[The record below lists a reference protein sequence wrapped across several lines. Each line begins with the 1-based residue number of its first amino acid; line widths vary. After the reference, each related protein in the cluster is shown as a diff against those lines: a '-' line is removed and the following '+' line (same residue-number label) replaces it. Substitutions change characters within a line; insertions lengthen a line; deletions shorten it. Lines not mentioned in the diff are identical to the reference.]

1 MDVSLKSRAMP
12 SFRPTQRTGLRIAQ
26 EPLDCVRFGPG
37 GVRAIWV
44 SERDRFGRWLTQ
56 VNAITLQR
64 QRVIGHTGQQN
75 VWFSDVRVNRNLATL
90 TETSET
96 TPSTRY
102 AITLTFKMQGWNI
115 DSRNKAEQFYR
126 SKQAIFIV
134 ADFAGRYWLVG
145 EEGGCKVTTAAATEA
160 KDGESGIVLTATCT
174 QRYPLRQVVSSY
186 IEQYVTTPVGCLCDL
201 DFSEF
206 CALTYEQFCGLSTTC
221 YIPRPSAPTGL
232 EAQQRVEDGDL
243 TWTVDTPP
251 AGIEIQWALDPAFAT
266 IVATGTS
273 YTRFTTKTESPITVY
288 VRAYDPIFES
298 FSLTVTAQGL
308 VSAFSFGN
316 AIALDGVNDYLQGGQ
331 APFIFGPNESFF
343 VSLWVNIPVKQ
354 GLLSSNQRIIS
365 SFASLQTSGRAPWEI
380 FLSTQL
386 ISGVSKNVLLFRIS
400 QVQSSSFVELDSID
414 GMWTHIIGECNY
426 ETPGVGKNRL
436 WVNGIIAQDTLTDII
451 GHGGEFNLGIGALV
465 LIGVTQNHF
474 QGRIDEVQIY
484 RRATSSTEALALY
497 NSGQGNPPQNTTGL
511 VARYSFDTRT
521 GVLPTIN
528 VPDLSGNGNNITGFN
543 FATEPLQPH

>member
-316 AIALDGVNDYLQGGQ
+316 AIALDGVNDYLVANPAMPSIGINDFSFIWWMKVSSLASLNGKDIFARGQ
-331 APFIFGPNESFF
+331 LGSSGYEGRFGPN
-343 VSLWVNIPVKQ
+343 SLVWVHLAASQITTLFIPLITLPIGQ
-354 GLLSSNQRIIS
+354 WAMMAITCERSGLVRGYI
-365 SFASLQTSGRAPWEI
+365 
-380 FLSTQL
+380 
-386 ISGVSKNVLLFRIS
+386 
-400 QVQSSSFVELDSID
+400 
-414 GMWTHIIGECNY
+414 
-426 ETPGVGKNRL
+426 
-436 WVNGIIAQDTLTDII
+436 NGIQVASVANLTTASITDAAF
-451 GHGGEFNLGIGALV
+451 GGGMYIGARNPGLGG
-465 LIGVTQNHF
+465 LSLYF
-474 QGRIDEVQIY
+474 PGRIDEVQLYY
-484 RRATSSTEALALY
+484 RLVSGTEILALY
-497 NSGQGNPPQNTTGL
+497 NAGQGLSPENTTGL